1 MQLDGTEVVDGR
13 ELIRMH
19 EVSYQTFL
27 VDPDT
32 YRPVRAIGE
41 GSNNNVT
48 TTIDY
53 LPRTPESLTLLRT
66 VIPDDF
72 VQVDQL
78 RAFDVLA
85 GCT

>member
-1 MQLDGTEVVDGR
+1 MQVDGTEVVDGR
-13 ELIRMH
+13 ELIRLH
-19 EVSYQTFL
+19 EVSYKTLL
-27 VDPDT
+27 VDHDT

-41 GSNNNVT
+41 GIDDNVT

-53 LPRTPESLTLLRT
+53 LPRTPDNLALLRS

-72 VQVDQL
+72 VQVDQP
-78 RAFDVLA
+78 RTFDVLA

>member
-1 MQLDGTEVVDGR
+1 VQVDGTEVVDGR

-19 EVSYQTFL
+19 EVSYRTFL

-41 GSNNNVT
+41 GSNNNAT

-53 LPRTPESLTLLRT
+53 LPRTRENLGLLRT

-78 RAFDVLA
+78 RIFDVLA